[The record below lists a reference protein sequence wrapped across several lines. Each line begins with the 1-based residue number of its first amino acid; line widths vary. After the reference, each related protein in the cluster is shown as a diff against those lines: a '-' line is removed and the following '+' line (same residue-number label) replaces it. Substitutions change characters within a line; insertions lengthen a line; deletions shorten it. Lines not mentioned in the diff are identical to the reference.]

1 MPRALRIAYPGA
13 VYHVRSRGNDKGDL
27 FFDDA
32 DRRHYIDLLCGASAV
47 FRMKVYAYALMSNH
61 IHLFLRTFLPNIS
74 EVMHRLNLD
83 YSVYINKRRGRT
95 GHLFESRFKRK
106 LVQEDRYFLG
116 LLRYIHLNPV
126 KAGMVASPEQYEWS
140 SHRAYLGN
148 ADKVVSDPSEV
159 LFLFSD
165 NLERARMAYLDFIAK
180 PVPEKEWKILDKERS
195 GILGDEVF
203 RKRLQKTA
211 V

>member
-13 VYHVRSRGNDKGDL
+13 VYHVRSRGNDRGDI

-32 DRRHYIDLLCGASAV
+32 DRRRYLDLLCGSITV
-47 FRMKVYAYALMSNH
+47 FRLKVYAYALMSNH
-61 IHLFLRTFLPNIS
+61 IHIFLKTLLPNIS
-74 EVMHRLNLD
+74 EAMQRLNLD
-83 YSVYINKRRGRT
+83 YSVYFNKRHGKT

-148 ADKVVSDPSEV
+148 ADKVVSGSSEA

-165 NLERARMAYLDFIAK
+165 NLERARIAYLDFIAK
-180 PVPEKEWKILDKERS
+180 PVPEKEWEILDNERS
-195 GILGDEVF
+195 GVLGDAVF
-203 RKRLQKTA
+203 RKCLKKT
-211 V
+211 VV